1 MKKHTVHVLLPF
13 SALAF
18 SVFAALS
25 FPYLPA
31 EIPMQFSMSGQV
43 NWSLPTTYA
52 IIAFS
57 GICMAAVAY
66 LIIRYKDESH
76 YPVKDALVALLLPIL
91 FDIILIIAL
100 VTQ

>member
-18 SVFAALS
+18 SVFAVLA

-31 EIPMQFSMSGQV
+31 EIPMQFSVSGQV

-52 IIAFS
+52 IITFA
-57 GICMAAVAY
+57 GICMVAIAI
-66 LIIRYKDESH
+66 LIIRYKNEDK
-76 YPVKDALVALLLPIL
+76 YPLRDALVALLLPIV
-91 FDIILIIAL
+91 FDIILIIAMI
-100 VTQ
+100 TQ